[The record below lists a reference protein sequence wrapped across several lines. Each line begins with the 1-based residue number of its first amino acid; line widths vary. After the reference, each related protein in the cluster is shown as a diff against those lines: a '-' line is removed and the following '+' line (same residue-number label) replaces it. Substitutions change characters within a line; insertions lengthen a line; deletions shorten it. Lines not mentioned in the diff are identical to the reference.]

1 MKTLVALL
9 TLTVSL
15 SAFAGEPETEV
26 FDADSAFEAMLK
38 LEGTWKGESTV
49 VPVGEPK
56 ENGTTS
62 ESTITYKNIG
72 NGSTIML
79 TFLAG
84 TPMEMVSMYHQDGKE
99 TLIHTHYCAAGNQP
113 SMKFSKVEMPGVI
126 NFDFDKGTNMD
137 VNKDGH
143 AHSGWLKIIDE
154 DTIETRSELWRDG
167 KVNSIRYT
175 KMTRQ
180 K

>member
-1 MKTLVALL
+1 MKIVATLLA
-9 TLTVSL
+9 LTVSL
-15 SAFAGEPETEV
+15 SVYAGEHEAKIY
-26 FDADSAFEAMLK
+26 DADSAFQSMLT
-38 LEGTWKGESTV
+38 LEGEWTGESTV
-49 VPVGEPK
+49 VPVGKTK
-56 ENGTTS
+56 EEGTTT

-99 TLIHTHYCAAGNQP
+99 TLIHTHYCAVGNQP
-113 SMKFSKVEMPGVI
+113 SMKFSKVDKPGVI

-154 DTIETRSELWRDG
+154 DTIETKSELWRDG
-167 KVNSIRYT
+167 KVASIRYT
-175 KMTRQ
+175 KMTRV